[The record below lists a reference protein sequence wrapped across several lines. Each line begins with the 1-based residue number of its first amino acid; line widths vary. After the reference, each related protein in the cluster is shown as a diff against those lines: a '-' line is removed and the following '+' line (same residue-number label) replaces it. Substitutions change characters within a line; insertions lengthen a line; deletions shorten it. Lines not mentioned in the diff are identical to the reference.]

1 MSSEKGGG
9 PPSYTPQGQYGQPP
23 PPPGQYGQPPPMAP
37 PGYDSVNQSYGAP
50 PPAPMY
56 PGEHPHF
63 QPQMGA
69 GQTQIHVVPPPQTF
83 SEPPPPDYMNR
94 AIFTTIC
101 CFWPVGI
108 FAIMKANEAKNAYHR
123 GDFEGARSSANSA
136 RQLSNIAIFAGVAS
150 IVVSMIIVG
159 VYVGLI
165 MTNMRSY

>member
-9 PPSYTPQGQYGQPP
+9 PPPSYPPQGQYGQPP
-23 PPPGQYGQPPPMAP
+23 PPRYDCLPQQQP
-37 PGYDSVNQSYGAP
+37 YGAP
-50 PPAPMY
+50 MY
-56 PGEHPHF
+56 QGDHPHF
-63 QPQMGA
+63 QPQVA
-69 GQTQIHVVPPPQTF
+69 PGQSQIHVVPPPQTF

-108 FAIMKANEAKNAYHR
+108 FAIMKASEAKNAYAR
-123 GDFEGARSSANSA
+123 GDFQGARSSANSA

-159 VYVGLI
+159 IYVGLI

>member
-9 PPSYTPQGQYGQPP
+9 PPSYPPQ
-23 PPPGQYGQPPPMAP
+23 GQYGQPPPMAP
-37 PGYDSVNQSYGAP
+37 PGYDSVANQSYGAP
-50 PPAPMY
+50 QTAPMY
-56 PGEHPHF
+56 QGDHPHF
-63 QPQMGA
+63 QPQMG
-69 GQTQIHVVPPPQTF
+69 GVQTQIHVVPPPQTF

-108 FAIMKANEAKNAYHR
+108 FAIMKASEAKNAYAR
-123 GDFEGARSSANSA
+123 GDFQGARSSSNSA

>member
-1 MSSEKGGG
+1 MSGEKGGA
-9 PPSYTPQGQYGQPP
+9 PPSYPPQYGQPL
-23 PPPGQYGQPPPMAP
+23 QQPP
-37 PGYDSVNQSYGAP
+37 PGYDSVPQYQPYGP
-50 PPAPMY
+50 PSGAPMY
-56 PGEHPHF
+56 MYQGGHPHY
-63 QPQMGA
+63 QAQMSP
-69 GQTQIHVVPPPQTF
+69 GQTQVLVVPPPQTF

-108 FAIMKANEAKNAYHR
+108 FAIMKASEAKNAYAR
-123 GDFEGARSSANSA
+123 GDFLGAKSNSDSA
-136 RQLSNIAIFAGVAS
+136 RRLSNIAIFAGVAS